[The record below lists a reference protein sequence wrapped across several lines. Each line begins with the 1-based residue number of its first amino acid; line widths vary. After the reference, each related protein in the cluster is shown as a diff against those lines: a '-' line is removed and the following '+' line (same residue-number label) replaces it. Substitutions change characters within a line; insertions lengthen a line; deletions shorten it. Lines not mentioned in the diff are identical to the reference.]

1 MGSDMRL
8 WDAHLICEREGKN
21 LRVKLKDGN
30 VYEGEVEDYSVGL
43 AVYNEQDDFILAG
56 PKGTNLRRCGG
67 TGIVMRICESEIAE
81 IEIIDRE

>member
-1 MGSDMRL
+1 MRL
-8 WDAHLICEREGKN
+8 WDAYLICEREGKN

-30 VYEGEVEDYSVGL
+30 VYEGKVEDYSVGL

-81 IEIIDRE
+81 IEVIDRE

>member
-1 MGSDMRL
+1 MRL
-8 WDAHLICEREGKN
+8 WDAYLICEREGKN

-30 VYEGEVEDYSVGL
+30 VYEGEVEDYLIGL
-43 AVYNEQDDFILAG
+43 PEDKEEDSLLLAG